1 MEKELPYR
9 DRIRKVS
16 EKDLSLL
23 IGFKNIINE
32 NDRSIV
38 GLLLQIEEEKSLA
51 KKIKASEEE
60 FKKLLRKKYGEV
72 NIDLDSGYF
81 TPLNVDIEPEI
92 DMDELEKVDQPK
104 FEALSKT
111 NIRK

>member
-16 EKDLSLL
+16 KKDLSLL

-32 NDRSIV
+32 NDRNIV

-51 KKIKASEEE
+51 KKIKVSEEG
-60 FKKLLRKKYGEV
+60 FKKLLTLRLLKIY
-72 NIDLDSGYF
+72 
-81 TPLNVDIEPEI
+81 T
-92 DMDELEKVDQPK
+92 
-104 FEALSKT
+104 
-111 NIRK
+111 

>member
-16 EKDLSLL
+16 KKDLSLL

-32 NDRSIV
+32 NDRNIV

-51 KKIKASEEE
+51 KKIKVSEEE

-72 NIDLDSGYF
+72 NIDLESGEF
-81 TPLNVDIEPEI
+81 TPE
-92 DMDELEKVDQPK
+92 EKST
-104 FEALSKT
+104 SK
-111 NIRK
+111 